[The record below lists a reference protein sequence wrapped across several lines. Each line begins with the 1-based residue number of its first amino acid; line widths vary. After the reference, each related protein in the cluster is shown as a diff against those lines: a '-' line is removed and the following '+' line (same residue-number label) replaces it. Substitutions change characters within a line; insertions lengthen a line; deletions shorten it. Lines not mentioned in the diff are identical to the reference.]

1 MDTQSK
7 VITADGFDVADMIDA
22 LRTSGAAFV
31 ELLRDLDNT
40 DGERPVPNLDWTAS
54 ETAVH
59 MLTVLRRGYG
69 DRRRSDSIAGLAD
82 LNALT
87 VSEVEERRP
96 AALAD
101 TIEEFLASYLE
112 LLAAVDPD
120 RIVKLHAGVRTDV
133 ATGLSYLLCD
143 LLVHGFDIANATG
156 RNWTIDPALAQ
167 LDVRALLPAIGPWVL
182 PEVIAGPSQD
192 ASVAFPGADWG
203 LAARVGE
210 DDYTVELVSPDRAEA
225 VVDPAET
232 LLTVAGRQSSHD
244 PTISQLASW
253 FRPL

>member
-1 MDTQSK
+1 MDVQSE

-31 ELLRDLDNT
+31 ELLRDLGPA

-59 MLTVLRRGYG
+59 MLTVLRRGR
-69 DRRRSDSIAGLAD
+69 DRRRSDTIAGLAD

-87 VSEVEERRP
+87 MSEVEERRP

-101 TIEEFLASYLE
+101 TIEGFLAGYVDV
-112 LLAAVDPD
+112 LATVAAD
-120 RIVKLHAGVRTDV
+120 RVVKLHAGVRTDV
-133 ATGLSYLLCD
+133 ATGLSYTLCD
-143 LLVHGFDIANATG
+143 LLVHGFDIAQATG
-156 RNWTIDPALAQ
+156 RNWTIQPALAQ
-167 LDVRALLPAIGPWVL
+167 LDVRALLPALGPWVL

-192 ASVAFPGADWG
+192 VALAFPGADWG
-203 LAARVGE
+203 LMARVGE
-210 DDYTVELVSPDRAEA
+210 DSYTVELVSRERAEA
-225 VVDPAET
+225 VVDPVET
-232 LLTVAGRQSSHD
+232 LLAVAGRRSCDD
-244 PTISQLASW
+244 PTITRLALW